1 MRVLNNLPLT
11 TLQAHFNEAV
21 ITTRAGFHRDS
32 LFPILEVDLPDIAEI
47 KTKLTRRITRVVSVC
62 PSRTIM
68 TGCIILNAQT
78 PSFDKDF

>member
-32 LFPILEVDLPDIAEI
+32 LFPILEVDLPDITEI
-47 KTKLTRRITRVVSVC
+47 ETKVTRRISQRLLITNNNDRLYHTERSD
-62 PSRTIM
+62 SELR
-68 TGCIILNAQT
+68 
-78 PSFDKDF
+78 